1 MADDLFLSEEHTIQS
16 LREITLLREASP
28 NLITEFEQNA
38 AWSNY
43 ATDTIVVDRSESTS
57 DVYFVVRGRVKVFD
71 YLDGRPEILVAELG
85 AGDSFG
91 ELAAIDLNR
100 RSARVIT
107 AEPTVL
113 ASMTGEQFRDALI
126 RYPEVAM
133 VLLVKFASII
143 RGLVV
148 RVTSLRSMTPN
159 QRIYMELLRMAE
171 PNPEGDGSWIIQ
183 NLPQHTE
190 LADRVGT
197 ERETVAQAIGD
208 LARTRVVM
216 RKHRS
221 LMIKDYARL
230 QMLST
235 L

>member
-1 MADDLFLSEEHTIQS
+1 MADQFMPSEENTIQS
-16 LREITLLREASP
+16 LREITLLREASQA
-28 NLITEFEQNA
+28 LIAEFEQNA
-38 AWSNY
+38 EWSNY
-43 ATDTIVVDRSESTS
+43 ATDTIVVDRSDSTS

-183 NLPQHTE
+183 NLPAHAE

-197 ERETVAQAIGD
+197 ERENVAQAIGD

>member
-1 MADDLFLSEEHTIQS
+1 MADQFMPSEENTIQS
-16 LREITLLREASP
+16 LREITLLREASQA
-28 NLITEFEQNA
+28 LIAEFEQNA
-38 AWSNY
+38 EWSNY
-43 ATDTIVVDRSESTS
+43 ATDTIVVDRSDSTS

>member
-1 MADDLFLSEEHTIQS
+1 MADEILGSDDHAIQS

-28 NLITEFEQNA
+28 ALIAEFENNA
-38 AWSNY
+38 HWSTY
-43 ATDTIVVDRSESTS
+43 PSDTIVVDRSESST
-57 DVYFVVRGRVKVFD
+57 DVYFVVKGRVKVFD

-113 ASMTGEQFRDALI
+113 ASLTGEQFRDALF

-133 VLLVKFASII
+133 VLLIKFASII
-143 RGLVV
+143 RGLIV

-171 PNPEGDGSWIIQ
+171 PNVEGDGTWIIN
-183 NLPQHTE
+183 NLPGHIE
-190 LADRVGT
+190 LSDRVGT
-197 ERETVAQAIGD
+197 EKEIVAQAIGE
-208 LARTRVVM
+208 LARTKVVV

-221 LMIKDYARL
+221 LIIKDYARL

>member
-1 MADDLFLSEEHTIQS
+1 MAENPFHGEERTIQS

-28 NLITEFEQNA
+28 ALIGEFERNA
-38 AWSNY
+38 QWSNY
-43 ATDTIVVDRSESTS
+43 AADTIVVDRSDSTS

-113 ASMTGEQFRDALI
+113 ASLTGEQFRDALI

-133 VLLVKFASII
+133 VLLIKFASII
-143 RGLVV
+143 RGLIV

-183 NLPQHTE
+183 NLPQHAE

-208 LARTRVVM
+208 LARTKVVM

>member
-1 MADDLFLSEEHTIQS
+1 MLSEEKTIQS

-28 NLITEFEQNA
+28 ALIAEFEENA
-38 AWSNY
+38 QWTNY
-43 ATDTIVVDRSESTS
+43 ASDTIVVDRSDSTT

-183 NLPQHTE
+183 SLPQHAE
-190 LADRVGT
+190 LADRVGA

-208 LARTRVVM
+208 LARARVVM